1 MKTRY
6 EINATITTKHG
17 SSTLASCWNS
27 YKKTHP
33 LQKFFAEKVGKPHNI
48 YLHAEVRALI
58 IASIQTYGTPYTL
71 TVKRVD
77 RNNKLMDAKPC
88 EICVEAALFF
98 GIKKINYT
106 TKNGWVY
113 GKTPQELKDEYSKS
127 K

>member
-6 EINATITTKHG
+6 EITAFVKNKFGLIISVG
-17 SSTLASCWNS
+17 LNS
-27 YKKTHP
+27 YIKSHP

>member
-6 EINATITTKHG
+6 EINATIFTKRG
-17 SSTLASCWNS
+17 STLVSCWNS

-88 EICVEAALFF
+88 EICVEAAIFF

>member
-17 SSTLASCWNS
+17 STITSCWNS

-71 TVKRVD
+71 TVQRVD
-77 RNNKLMDAKPC
+77 RNDKLTDAKPC

>member
-1 MKTRY
+1 MKKRY
-6 EINATITTKHG
+6 LIYASVKDRKEVLIGVG
-17 SSTLASCWNS
+17 SNS

-33 LQKFFAEKVGKPHNI
+33 LQKFFAERVGKPQNI
-48 YLHAEVRALI
+48 YIHAEILAMIRASGSPLK
-58 IASIQTYGTPYTL
+58 QMYTL
-71 TVKRVD
+71 TVGRWD
-77 RNNKLMDAKPC
+77 NSTPQDAKPC
-88 EICVEAALFF
+88 EICVEAAIFF

>member
-6 EINATITTKHG
+6 EINATITTKHNN
-17 SSTLASCWNS
+17 TLASCWNS

>member
-6 EINATITTKHG
+6 EINATVTTKHG
-17 SSTLASCWNS
+17 TTLASCWNS

-88 EICVEAALFF
+88 EICVEAAIFF

>member
-6 EINATITTKHG
+6 EITAFVKNKFGLIISVG
-17 SSTLASCWNS
+17 LNS
-27 YKKTHP
+27 YIKSHP

-48 YLHAEVRALI
+48 YLHAEILALI
-58 IASIQTYGTPYTL
+58 RASISKEIGDTL
-71 TVKRVD
+71 QVQRYNTIGHPE
-77 RNNKLMDAKPC
+77 DAKPC
-88 EICVEAALFF
+88 PICVEAAIFF